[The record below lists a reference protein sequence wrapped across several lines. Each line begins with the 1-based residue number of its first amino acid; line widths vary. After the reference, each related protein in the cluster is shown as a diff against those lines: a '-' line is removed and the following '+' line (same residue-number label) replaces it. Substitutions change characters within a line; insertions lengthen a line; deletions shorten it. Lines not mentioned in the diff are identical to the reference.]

1 MSASR
6 RPEAI
11 ANYHCACGEN
21 PLWDD
26 SANCLYWTDIPAGK
40 VYRHKPADET
50 HELMFEGPVAGGFT
64 LQADGSLLMFG
75 ANRIW
80 TRTAD
85 GKTRTVAE
93 DIDPDMTRFN
103 DVIADPAG
111 RVYAGTMSKDPALG
125 GLYLV
130 ETDGSVRCLFKG
142 TGCAN
147 GLAFSPDGRKLYWTD
162 STAKTIFRFD
172 YQVVNGDLT
181 ERRTFQQLGPDD
193 GTPDGMTVDT
203 KGKVYSARWGGS
215 AVFVY
220 SAAAEPVGKID
231 LPTEKVSSVIFGGRK
246 LAAMYVTTAG
256 GTSDSPDDPA
266 GTLYRLDVGVRGL
279 PEFRSRVQL
288 G

>member
-1 MSASR
+1 MSDAGK
-6 RPEAI
+6 PEAI

-40 VYRHKPADET
+40 VYRYKPARDA
-50 HELMFEGPVAGGFT
+50 HKLMFEGPVAGGFT

-75 ANRIW
+75 ENRIW
-80 TRTAD
+80 VRSAD

-93 DIDPDMTRFN
+93 GIDRAMTRFN

-111 RVYAGTMSKDPALG
+111 RVYAGTMSKDPIAG

-130 ETDGSVRCLFKG
+130 ETDGSVRCLLKG
-142 TGCAN
+142 TGCSN

-162 STAKTIFRFD
+162 STAKTIHRFD
-172 YQVVNGDLT
+172 YQVATGDLT
-181 ERRTFQQLGPDD
+181 DRRTFVQLGPDD
-193 GTPDGMTVDT
+193 GTPDGMTVDM
-203 KGKVYSARWGGS
+203 KGNVYSARWGGS

-220 SAAAEPVGKID
+220 SPSGEQIEKID
-231 LPTEKVSSVIFGGRK
+231 FPTAKVSSVIFAGRK
-246 LAAMYVTTAG
+246 LDALYATTAG
-256 GTSDSPDDPA
+256 GSPESPDDPA
-266 GTLYRLDVGVRGL
+266 GTLYRLDVGARGL
-279 PEFRSRVQL
+279 PEFRSRVKL